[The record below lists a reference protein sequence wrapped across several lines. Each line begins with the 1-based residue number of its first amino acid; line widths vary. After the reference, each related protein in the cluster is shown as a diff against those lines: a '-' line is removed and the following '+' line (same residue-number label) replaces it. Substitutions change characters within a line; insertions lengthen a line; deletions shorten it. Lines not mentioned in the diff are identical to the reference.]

1 MCDSFSIE
9 GEALVTELCTQGGGR
24 CVPCVEAWDDLDI
37 VHTPVAS
44 DTGGSRQEYGNVG
57 ALYFI
62 CVLID

>member
-37 VHTPVAS
+37 VYTPVSQGVADRNMVMWEFCTLS
-44 DTGGSRQEYGNVG
+44 VY
-57 ALYFI
+57 L
-62 CVLID
+62 